1 MSTPLEPSLEAF
13 DYFDALFKNSKQNK
27 VLLMRPDGTIV
38 QVNDAFTNSFGYSRE
53 EITGKNFRILFTPE
67 DQAAGL
73 PQNELANV
81 LSKGQSNDN
90 NYLVNKNNDVTWVS
104 GESILVKG
112 DNGDVSVLKVLQDI
126 NSQKTFEHWLQ
137 NLNEFNERIL
147 ATIDD
152 IVIVVDSDLNL
163 IKSNKAFTDF
173 FDGIKTKG
181 SPGMYD
187 LLQLFEKHDVA
198 KKIKSTIQTGVG
210 FIEKELEVETST
222 EKRMFDVTCRPI
234 EPVGDTDHLLLV
246 LHDRTLE
253 YQFAKQRDD
262 IIGFVAHELR
272 NPLANVV
279 LCNELIDETLKESNI
294 PVAQSFLER
303 SQNNVLRLN
312 KMIAELYDATK
323 AGSGNLQLESSVF
336 NFDEMINEAIE
347 TVKVLHPEYNIIVKG
362 TANIKVHGDR
372 YRIIQVVTN
381 YLSNGIKY
389 SKGTDQVELFLKH
402 DDKSVTVAVKDN
414 GIGIAKDQQPY
425 IFNRFYR
432 TEQTKNLEGMGLGL
446 FLCRKI
452 INAHNGS
459 VWVESELGKGSTFYF
474 SIPI

>member
-1 MSTPLEPSLEAF
+1 MTTALEPSLEDF
-13 DYFDALFKNSKQNK
+13 DYFNALFKNSKQNK
-27 VLLMRPDGTIV
+27 VLLLRPDGTIV
-38 QVNDAFTNSFGYSRE
+38 QVNDAFIESFGYRRD
-53 EITGKNFRILFTPE
+53 EIIGENFKILFTPE
-67 DQAAGL
+67 DRKAGM
-73 PQNELANV
+73 PKNELDNV
-81 LSKGQSNDN
+81 LSKGQSGDN
-90 NYLVNKNNDVTWVS
+90 NYLVNKNNSVTWVS

-112 DNGDVSVLKVLQDI
+112 DSGDTCVLKVIQDI
-126 NSQKTFEHWLQ
+126 NSQKTFENWLQ
-137 NLNEFNERIL
+137 SSNEFNDRIL

-152 IVIVVDSDLNL
+152 LVIVVDSDLKL
-163 IKSNKAFTDF
+163 IKSNKAFTDL
-173 FDGIKTKG
+173 FDGSVSNA
-181 SPGMYD
+181 SPGVYD
-187 LLQLFEKHDVA
+187 LLQLFEKYEVA
-198 KKIKSTIQTGVG
+198 KKIKSTRETGVG
-210 FIEKELEVETST
+210 FIEKELEIETSI

-234 EPVGDTDHLLLV
+234 EPVADTDNLLLV

-294 PVAQSFLER
+294 PAAQSFLER

-323 AGSGNLQLESSVF
+323 AGSGHLQLENSVF
-336 NFDEMINEAIE
+336 NFEEMIHEAIE
-347 TVKVLHPEYNIIVKG
+347 TLKVLHPEYNIIVKG

-389 SKGTDQVELFLKH
+389 SEGQTDVELSVKH

-414 GIGIAKDQQPY
+414 GLGIAKDQQPY
-425 IFNRFYR
+425 
-432 TEQTKNLEGMGLGL
+432 
-446 FLCRKI
+446 
-452 INAHNGS
+452 
-459 VWVESELGKGSTFYF
+459 
-474 SIPI
+474 